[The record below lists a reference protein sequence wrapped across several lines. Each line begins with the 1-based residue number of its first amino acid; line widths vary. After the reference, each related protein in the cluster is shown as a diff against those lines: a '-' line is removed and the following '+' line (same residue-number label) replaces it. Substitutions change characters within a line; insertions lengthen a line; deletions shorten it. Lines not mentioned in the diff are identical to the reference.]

1 MLANGDIKFR
11 QNNDWAVNYGGANG
25 VLKTGGD
32 NIAVKAGTYDILP
45 DLTNASA
52 PTYKLTKK

>member
-1 MLANGDIKFR
+1 
-11 QNNDWAVNYGGANG
+11 

-32 NIAVKAGTYDILP
+32 NIAVKASTYDILL